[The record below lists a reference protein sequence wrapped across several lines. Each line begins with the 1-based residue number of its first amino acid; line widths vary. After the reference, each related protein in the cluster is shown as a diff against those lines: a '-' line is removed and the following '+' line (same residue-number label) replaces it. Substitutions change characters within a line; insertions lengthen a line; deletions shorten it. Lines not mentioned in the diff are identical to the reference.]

1 MSSYSDDSDFV
12 PSEEDLEDEL
22 EEEESDDLN
31 LSDFEKD
38 MSVERVSGS
47 DSDDSEEI
55 TGSNVYSSL
64 NISKKNSVLKTGIN
78 SKGRR
83 DNKFHAYIAIPLQ
96 QTSQDTYL

>member
-1 MSSYSDDSDFV
+1 MSNYSDDSDFV

-64 NISKKNSVLKTGIN
+64 NISKKIFCLKN
-78 SKGRR
+78 R
-83 DNKFHAYIAIPLQ
+83 NKLQ
-96 QTSQDTYL
+96 R

>member
-38 MSVERVSGS
+38 MSVELVSGS

-64 NISKKNSVLKTGIN
+64 NISKKFLS
-78 SKGRR
+78 
-83 DNKFHAYIAIPLQ
+83 
-96 QTSQDTYL
+96 

>member
-38 MSVERVSGS
+38 MSVELVSGS

-55 TGSNVYSSL
+55 TSSNVYSSL
-64 NISKKNSVLKTGIN
+64 NTSKKNSVLKTGIN

-83 DNKFHAYIAIPLQ
+83 DNKSHAYIAIPLQ

>member
-1 MSSYSDDSDFV
+1 MENESEECMSSYSDDSDFV

-64 NISKKNSVLKTGIN
+64 NISKKNSVL
-78 SKGRR
+78 
-83 DNKFHAYIAIPLQ
+83 
-96 QTSQDTYL
+96 

>member
-38 MSVERVSGS
+38 MSVEV
-47 DSDDSEEI
+47 I
-55 TGSNVYSSL
+55 VMIL
-64 NISKKNSVLKTGIN
+64 KKLPV
-78 SKGRR
+78 
-83 DNKFHAYIAIPLQ
+83 AMYIPV
-96 QTSQDTYL
+96 

>member
-1 MSSYSDDSDFV
+1 MSNYSDDSDFV

-38 MSVERVSGS
+38 MSMERVSGS

-55 TGSNVYSSL
+55 TGSNVYSS
-64 NISKKNSVLKTGIN
+64 
-78 SKGRR
+78 
-83 DNKFHAYIAIPLQ
+83 
-96 QTSQDTYL
+96 